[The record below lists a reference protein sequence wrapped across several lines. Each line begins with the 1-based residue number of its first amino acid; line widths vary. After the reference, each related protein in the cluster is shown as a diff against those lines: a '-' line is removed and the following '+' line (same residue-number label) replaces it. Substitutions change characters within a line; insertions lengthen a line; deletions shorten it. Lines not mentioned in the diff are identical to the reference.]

1 MCNIEP
7 LNSARVAWFPQREHL
22 HHPGSVRIHNQ
33 SSALSPAAIS
43 LSGDSVLKTQ
53 LKTYVLCPSPVSLL
67 LEAVVEA
74 IQAQPMSSGRMQEKG
89 VCGAVT
95 FGLWNHFPVLFFM
108 ADLGMRERGSAFC

>member
-1 MCNIEP
+1 M
-7 LNSARVAWFPQREHL
+7 
-22 HHPGSVRIHNQ
+22 
-33 SSALSPAAIS
+33 
-43 LSGDSVLKTQ
+43 
-53 LKTYVLCPSPVSLL
+53 
-67 LEAVVEA
+67 EA